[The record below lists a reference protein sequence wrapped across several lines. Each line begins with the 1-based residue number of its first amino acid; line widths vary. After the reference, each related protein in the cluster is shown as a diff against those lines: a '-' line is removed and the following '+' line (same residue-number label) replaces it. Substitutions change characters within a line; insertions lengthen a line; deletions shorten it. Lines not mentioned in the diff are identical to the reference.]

1 MGKIYPLE
9 NGGAK
14 AEHIKIFELENRAL
28 RSYYEA
34 KTAVFANDVWRLS
47 EVAYLLI
54 GEELELG
61 KSALTKTELTQL
73 EVLKGFRPKVLD
85 TFSQDKPTVSV
96 LDAID
101 TLFISFEQGT
111 NTTKMRAILYA
122 LVIVPFFVPLSIFI
136 IAAFIPSHARYGN
149 LALIS
154 FACVVG
160 ALVIWGLFFS
170 FSELSISGI
179 LQPEIGVL
187 TPFIIL
193 FGVSMYFLRKINT
206 KFI

>member
-1 MGKIYPLE
+1 M
-9 NGGAK
+9 
-14 AEHIKIFELENRAL
+14 

-34 KTAVFANDVWRLS
+34 KTALFVDDVWRLDD
-47 EVAYLLI
+47 VAYLVI
-54 GEELELG
+54 NDKLELG
-61 KSALTKTELTQL
+61 STALTKIALSQL

-85 TFSQDKPTVSV
+85 TFSQDKPTVSI

-111 NTTKMRAILYA
+111 NTIKMRAILYA

-136 IAAFIPSHARYGN
+136 IAAFIPSLARYGN

-154 FACVVG
+154 FACIVG
-160 ALVIWGLFFS
+160 ALIIWGLFFS

-179 LQPEIGVL
+179 LQPELGVL
-187 TPFIIL
+187 LPFFIL
-193 FGVSMYFLRKINT
+193 FCVSMYFLRKINT

>member
-1 MGKIYPLE
+1 M
-9 NGGAK
+9 
-14 AEHIKIFELENRAL
+14 
-28 RSYYEA
+28 
-34 KTAVFANDVWRLS
+34 
-47 EVAYLLI
+47 
-54 GEELELG
+54 
-61 KSALTKTELTQL
+61 
-73 EVLKGFRPKVLD
+73 VLD

-136 IAAFIPSHARYGN
+136 IAAFIPSLARYGN

>member
-34 KTAVFANDVWRLS
+34 KTAIFANDVWRLS

-122 LVIVPFFVPLSIFI
+122 LVIVPFFVPFLQMFNMKRDSYETQKSFVY
-136 IAAFIPSHARYGN
+136 AVEPYQVASQEVCAGN
-149 LALIS
+149 LVL
-154 FACVVG
+154 VG
-160 ALVIWGLFFS
+160 VCFDVA
-170 FSELSISGI
+170 
-179 LQPEIGVL
+179 
-187 TPFIIL
+187 
-193 FGVSMYFLRKINT
+193 
-206 KFI
+206 